1 MNYKQLQAL
10 AKTLRNKGLIA
21 KNFKLTQKANILK
34 AEIERVT
41 GQIKAATTTT
51 TEPQN
56 QEITQEQKDFNTN
69 LIQVYLGEKKYQEL
83 ENGVVVITTSRI
95 EELLGE
101 KGIDAETFEKLF
113 STTHGV
119 FKSKENGKE
128 LIQLVLE
135 QLEDGTYQLV
145 RNTTGSQAA

>member
-1 MNYKQLQAL
+1 MNYYRNLQKL
-10 AKTLRNKGLIA
+10 ASTLRAQGLIA
-21 KNFKLTQKANILK
+21 KSFKLNQKADILK

-41 GQIKAATTTT
+41 APTQA
-51 TEPQN
+51 PQN
-56 QEITQEQKDFNTN
+56 QEISQDEFNTS
-69 LIQVYLGEKKYQEL
+69 LIQVYLEEKKYQEL
-83 ENGVVVITTSRI
+83 ENGVVVITKSRI
-95 EELLGE
+95 EELLRE
-101 KGIDAETFEKLF
+101 KGISTETFNNLF

>member
-1 MNYKQLQAL
+1 MNYYRNLQKL
-10 AKTLRNKGLIA
+10 ASTLRAQGLIA
-21 KNFKLTQKANILK
+21 KSFKLNQKADILK

-41 GQIKAATTTT
+41 APTQA
-51 TEPQN
+51 PQN
-56 QEITQEQKDFNTN
+56 QEISQDEFNTS
-69 LIQVYLGEKKYQEL
+69 LIQVYLEEKKYQEL
-83 ENGVVVITTSRI
+83 ENGVVVITKSRI

-101 KGIDAETFEKLF
+101 KGISTETFNNLF